1 MRAVLRGLPSV
12 CAAIRRLA
20 GAEARPTV
28 CFDRGGWSPE
38 LFARLDADG
47 FDILTYRKASLT
59 AKLDEAFNEH
69 TRTDPA
75 DRVHRYLLADWALP
89 LAYDS
94 GRGYSAFGQITR
106 VPLP

>member
-1 MRAVLRGLPSV
+1 MRAVLRGLPAV

-28 CFDRGGWSPE
+28 CFDRGGWSPK

-59 AKLDEAFNEH
+59 REPDEAFTEH
-69 TRTDPA
+69 TFTDPA
-75 DRVHRYLLADWALP
+75 DRVHRYLLADRALA

-94 GRGYSAFGQITR
+94 GRGYLAFRQITR